1 LHGHYRIESYI
12 PKSHL
17 SIEGVQG
24 FEPVDVTW
32 SLTYTADNSSF
43 ASGFK
48 RDASHEKVAVEAGG
62 MTHFGSNR
70 GKSR

>member
-1 LHGHYRIESYI
+1 VPYI
-12 PKSHL
+12 SPNL

-24 FEPVDVTW
+24 FEPADM
-32 SLTYTADNSSF
+32 TYTADNFSF

-48 RDASHEKVAVEAGG
+48 RDASHEQVAVEAGG

-70 GKSR
+70 GESQ